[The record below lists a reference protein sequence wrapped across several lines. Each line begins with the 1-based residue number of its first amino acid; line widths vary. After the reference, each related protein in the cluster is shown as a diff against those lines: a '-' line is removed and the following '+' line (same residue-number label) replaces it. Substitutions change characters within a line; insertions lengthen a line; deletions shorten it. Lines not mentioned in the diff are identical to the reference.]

1 MSCSGP
7 SVEKTDFL
15 ANGGDAL
22 KESLAADAEATRKL
36 ADALKIFAEMELKT
50 KELIRK
56 QLSRS

>member
-1 MSCSGP
+1 MSYPGA

-22 KESLAADAEATRKL
+22 RVSLAADAEATRKL
-36 ADALKIFAEMELKT
+36 ADALKIFADMELKT

-56 QLSRS
+56 QLTSS